1 MSPFAV
7 MCDQVAKSI
16 PMEFEWK
23 YFYFWAGTLRTVD
36 IPLCFYPFPK
46 VVAIATQP
54 WFVAEPPDGRNLD
67 PCMTTWSTELLSD
80 RGINVLIV

>member
-54 WFVAEPPDGRNLD
+54 
-67 PCMTTWSTELLSD
+67 
-80 RGINVLIV
+80 